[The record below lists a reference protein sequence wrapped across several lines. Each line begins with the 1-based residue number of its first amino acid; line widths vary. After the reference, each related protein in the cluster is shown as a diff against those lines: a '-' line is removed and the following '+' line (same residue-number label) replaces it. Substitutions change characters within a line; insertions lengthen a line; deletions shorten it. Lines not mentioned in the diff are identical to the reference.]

1 MGAISKMFSGKA
13 AREAKASAEK
23 AALESKRERQ
33 ASQAVQ
39 QQEVQASAQE
49 VEKGLGKARSRPR
62 GRRLLLGDSTST
74 LA

>member
-13 AREAKASAEK
+13 AREAKASSEK

-33 ASQAVQ
+33 ASQAMQ

-49 VEKGLGKARSRPR
+49 VEKSLGKARSRPR
-62 GRRLLLGDSTST
+62 GRRLLLGDQTST